1 MTDIYRFLPL
11 TELHNLLRES
21 KLKFARLMMMDD
33 LNEGLGSVL
42 SFQESFAYSCSLQ
55 RKEKIKEHHDHIRG
69 STYINSW
76 TLEPDLMAMW
86 LLYSKRH
93 DSIRI
98 KTTKEK
104 LEQTVKQY
112 ANENCWTK
120 HIDSPAGTIQLPIF
134 PEVKPVNYVS
144 FEELSR
150 QVKNKYEKYVSACL
164 ELVENKSNAS
174 MEELHKNISSVEQAR
189 VISHEQASFLK
200 DACFSHE
207 KEIRASITICL
218 RNDLPASE
226 WSNPENHEKANFIF
240 GTATHHYP
248 DPTELPDIIH
258 IPTPIDF
265 IDAICFDPRAPDYIA
280 SEQERIIRRVCPKI
294 VVEKSDAFG
303 YIPDKFDFSLRGF

>member
-11 TELHNLLRES
+11 TELHNLLSES
-21 KLKFARLMMMDD
+21 KLKFARLMLMDD

-42 SFQESFAYSCSLQ
+42 SFQESFTYGWSLQ

-69 STYINSW
+69 STYISSW

-104 LEQTVKQY
+104 LEQAVKQY
-112 ANENCWTK
+112 ADENFWTM
-120 HIDSPAGTIQLPIF
+120 HIESPAGTIQLPRF
-134 PEVKPVNYVS
+134 PEIKPVNYVS
-144 FEELSR
+144 FEEIS
-150 QVKNKYEKYVSACL
+150 QQIKNKYEKYVSACV
-164 ELVENKSNAS
+164 ELVENNSDTCK
-174 MEELHKNISSVEQAR
+174 EDLHKNIRAVEQAR
-189 VISHEQASFLK
+189 VINHEQASFLK

-226 WSNPENHEKANFIF
+226 WKNSENHEKTNFIF

-248 DPTELPDIIH
+248 PPSELPDIIH
-258 IPTPIDF
+258 VTIPIDF
-265 IDAICFDPRAPDYIA
+265 IDAICFDPRAPDYIS
-280 SEQERIIRRVCPKI
+280 SEQEKIIRRACPNI
-294 VVEKSDAFG
+294 VVEKSGAFG
-303 YIPDKFDFSLRGF
+303 YKPDNFDFSLRDF